1 MQAPIICSTC
11 TNNNNS
17 GQTLITDSESG
28 EIFCSNCGMVMLDN
42 IEEYRPAW
50 RTFTT
55 TTDELNNQGRSSIGM
70 STSLAGHDMGL
81 PTIIGKTDRAASIS
95 RVGFCTTYHVID
107 KQFLVL
113 HMLD

>member
-28 EIFCSNCGMVMLDN
+28 EIICSNCGMVMLDN

-55 TTDELNNQGRSSIGM
+55 TLMN
-70 STSLAGHDMGL
+70 
-81 PTIIGKTDRAASIS
+81 
-95 RVGFCTTYHVID
+95 
-107 KQFLVL
+107 
-113 HMLD
+113 